1 LAELESPEH
10 DMLKIHLRQEIVPL
24 SRIVE
29 IVDDKG
35 FNLLHHAV
43 LKGVPGKVDVL
54 IDLFNSGIYEQNI
67 SYADKMKSDWVN
79 SRTDGDRF
87 TPLHFA
93 SFKGNINAIEALV
106 KQGSDPHISN

>member
-1 LAELESPEH
+1 
-10 DMLKIHLRQEIVPL
+10 MLKIHLRQEIVPL

-54 IDLFNSGIYEQNI
+54 VDLFKSGIYEQNI
-67 SYADKMKSDWVN
+67 SFAEKMKHDWVN

-93 SFKGNINAIEALV
+93 SFKGNIDAI
-106 KQGSDPHISN
+106 